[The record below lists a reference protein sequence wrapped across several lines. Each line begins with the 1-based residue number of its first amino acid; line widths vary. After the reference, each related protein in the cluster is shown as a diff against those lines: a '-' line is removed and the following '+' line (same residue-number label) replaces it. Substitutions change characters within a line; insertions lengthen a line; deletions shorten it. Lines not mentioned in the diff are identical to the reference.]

1 MMIRNKVLLLLA
13 LAFVVLIGSC
23 KSRKPEPSPTEGTAT
38 IYCAESVEPV
48 VKQIA
53 QQYMEL
59 YTKAHL
65 TIVPVTTREAIA
77 KLLNN
82 ETKVI
87 VASRPFNAEEL
98 GVMKKYNISVDSF
111 KVAYDGIA
119 VIVNGI
125 NPIQKLTVQQ
135 LKDIYAGKTT
145 EWAQI
150 GDKFYGRIIPALESV
165 NSGTVE
171 FFNDRVM
178 AGTKFGEV
186 YPCTTMSR
194 VYDFVKKNDHAI
206 GFVSANWIFASLGNE
221 GKQGKEPKAIALA
234 ETDSACMKYIDPNSF
249 GSYYLPYQAH
259 IYRRYYPLTRA
270 IYMYSRDFDYGLG
283 AGFTTFTASAAGQ
296 KIFLNSGLVPATM
309 PVRLVQLNDQPL

>member
-1 MMIRNKVLLLLA
+1 MTKNKLLLVLA
-13 LAFVVLIGSC
+13 IAVMIASC

-53 QQYMEL
+53 DEYMEL
-59 YTKAHL
+59 YNKAHL
-65 TIVPVTTREAIA
+65 IVIPVTTREAIV

-87 VASRPFNAEEL
+87 VASRPFNSEEL
-98 GVMKKYNISVDSF
+98 AVMKKYNISADSF

-119 VIVNGI
+119 VIVNRI
-125 NPIQKLTVQQ
+125 NPIQKITVQQ
-135 LKDIYAGKTT
+135 LRDIYGGKTT
-145 EWAQI
+145 LWTQV

-171 FFNDRVM
+171 FFSDRVM

-186 YPCTTMSR
+186 YPCTTMSK

-206 GFVSANWIFASLGNE
+206 GLVSANWIFAGLGNE
-221 GKQGKEPKAIALA
+221 VKQTKEPKALAVA
-234 ETDSACMKYIDPNSF
+234 ETDSAFIKYVDPNSF

-296 KIFLNSGLVPATM
+296 KIFLNNGLVPATM